1 MENMGTDKEEQV
13 VEGSY
18 SYVGDNGQTYT
29 VHYIAD
35 SNGFRASGDHLPVAP
50 PIPEIIQ
57 RLVNILLLSL
67 HLFLLVNYKD
77 KLCYFLFSEQY
88 SII

>member
-1 MENMGTDKEEQV
+1 MENAGTGKDEQI

-18 SYVGDNGQTYT
+18 SYVGDNGKTYT

-35 SNGFRASGDHLPVAP
+35 ANGFRASGDHLPVAP

-57 RLVNILLLSL
+57 RFVVTLNDT
-67 HLFLLVNYKD
+67 LFYIFIDIK
-77 KLCYFLFSEQY
+77 
-88 SII
+88 I

>member
-18 SYVGDNGQTYT
+18 SYIGDDGRTYT
-29 VHYIAD
+29 VHYVAD
-35 SNGFRASGDHLPVAP
+35 SNGFRASGDHLPVPP

-57 RLVNILLLSL
+57 RYLIYTAVI
-67 HLFLLVNYKD
+67 FLYK
-77 KLCYFLFSEQY
+77 F
-88 SII
+88 